1 VQTPVAIVEPWES
14 YDRPFVSALQA
25 LFTADPRTGQLL
37 VAALELADPDK
48 VTRTNPDWILDGVVP
63 QFDCLVAIADRDAG
77 RFARALTKLLELRRD
92 HYERGDPRSAQSNDR
107 VSDQALGLV
116 GWARTVGI
124 DVDVDS
130 PYTPRALLDV
140 PEPIVTA
147 CAACLTP
154 LSNVCRG
161 CGESMQ
167 RGTRTLEFRTWYEL
181 PRLACA
187 SCGHRFPTE
196 ASTCPVC
203 TTVRARTA

>member
-25 LFTADPRTGQLL
+25 LFTADPRTGQML
-37 VAALELADPDK
+37 VSALELADPEK

-63 QFDCLVAIADRDAG
+63 QFDCLVAIADRDG
-77 RFARALTKLLELRRD
+77 DRFARALTKLLLLRRE
-92 HYERGDPRSAQSNDR
+92 HYERDDPRSAQSNDR
-107 VSDQALGLV
+107 VSGEALGLV
-116 GWARTVGI
+116 AWARTVGI
-124 DVDVDS
+124 HVDVDC

-154 LSNVCRG
+154 LSTVCRG
-161 CGESMQ
+161 CGQSEQNGM
-167 RGTRTLEFRTWYEL
+167 RTLAFREWFGVARA
-181 PRLACA
+181 PCA
-187 SCGHRFPTE
+187 SCGYRFPNE

-203 TTVRARTA
+203 NTVRARTA